1 MSETENS
8 KNLDRSQS
16 QSAARLAQVQ
26 PLRELARSWYA
37 LSVACRR
44 MGAMI
49 ESDAKEILYTPTN
62 NPESENK
69 VKTKNGVFNE

>member
-1 MSETENS
+1 MNENENS
-8 KNLDRSQS
+8 AQS
-16 QSAARLAQVQ
+16 QLITRLAQAQ

-49 ESDAKEILYTPTN
+49 ERDAKEMSYAPIDN
-62 NPESENK
+62 EEN
-69 VKTKNGVFNE
+69 TK

>member
-1 MSETENS
+1 MNENENS
-8 KNLDRSQS
+8 AQS
-16 QSAARLAQVQ
+16 QLITRLAQAQ

-49 ESDAKEILYTPTN
+49 ERDAKEILYEPAN
-62 NPESENK
+62 NSS
-69 VKTKNGVFNE
+69 VSKNETSDDNPN

>member
-1 MSETENS
+1 MSENENS
-8 KNLDRSQS
+8 NNLDRSQL
-16 QSAARLAQVQ
+16 AARLAQAQ

-49 ESDAKEILYTPTN
+49 ERDAKEMSYAPTDN
-62 NPESENK
+62 EEN
-69 VKTKNGVFNE
+69 TK

>member
-1 MSETENS
+1 MSENENTAQAQ
-8 KNLDRSQS
+8 L
-16 QSAARLAQVQ
+16 AARLAQAQ

-49 ESDAKEILYTPTN
+49 ERDAKEMLYAPAN
-62 NPESENK
+62 NPESESEPNDS
-69 VKTKNGVFNE
+69 TTGNALSSN

>member
-1 MSETENS
+1 MSENENS
-8 KNLDRSQS
+8 AQAQL
-16 QSAARLAQVQ
+16 AARLARAQ

-49 ESDAKEILYTPTN
+49 ERDTKEILYENANNSMSESTN
-62 NPESENK
+62 NDNPN
-69 VKTKNGVFNE
+69 